1 MYKSANAYR
10 FNRRPKLVG
19 RPKRDIA
26 ISKDDIM
33 SLKIDLE
40 VLSSEDFYRKYVG
53 DEPSGV
59 R

>member
-1 MYKSANAYR
+1 MYKSAKAYR

-19 RPKRDIA
+19 RPNRDVA

-40 VLSSEDFYRKYVG
+40 VLSSDEFYKKYVG
-53 DEPSGV
+53 EEPSGA